1 MEEYVVLNVN
11 GNDLLVKIDVSK
23 VKIKYVKSKV
33 KKININKITE
43 NIDREVDTY
52 YEPIPLSYY
61 EPVDRSYWEDF
72 R

>member
-52 YEPIPLSYY
+52 YEPI
-61 EPVDRSYWEDF
+61 DRSYWEDF